1 MPKVK
6 DQKPSI
12 EYSTTPTP
20 TLRNRNKMKNFP
32 TYEHSNQPTKL
43 VPSHRKLISANIDE
57 LNLNQDTYKSQSSR
71 SDILGKLTIN
81 SMNVSFYF
89 RCNSIFHENQ
99 QERII
104 NHIPL
109 KWVPFLDHL
118 MRIGLSIFPSVT
130 MIRCYHFS

>member
-89 RCNSIFHENQ
+89 RCNSIF
-99 QERII
+99 R
-104 NHIPL
+104 
-109 KWVPFLDHL
+109 K
-118 MRIGLSIFPSVT
+118 GA
-130 MIRCYHFS
+130 